1 MATQTTI
8 ILTDSL
14 DERIKTGVET
24 VTFFDPMTGKKREIE
39 LGEAN
44 RKHFANHLEKL
55 AKYVA
60 ASVVVEVAVPVK
72 ATASKN
78 ETTKIREWAKANGFT
93 IGDRGRI
100 KAEIM
105 DAYFAAQNAFCGT
118 AEPKVEQKD
127 DEHDSE
133 LAKAFLATNPEELAQ
148 SFTDGIVDA
157 DDLVEVEFP
166 QVEPSDEEL
175 SEAATAEPLDDAAI
189 LAMMEEIAGE
199 GKTPELSDL
208 EAKVSN

>member
-78 ETTKIREWAKANGFT
+78 ETTKIRDWAKANGYT

-105 DAYFAAQNAFCGT
+105 DAYFAAQNAPV
-118 AEPKVEQKD
+118 EVEQED

-133 LAKAFLATNPEELAQ
+133 LAKAFLATDPEELAQ

-157 DDLVEVEFP
+157 DDLVEVEA
-166 QVEPSDEEL
+166 SD
-175 SEAATAEPLDDAAI
+175 SEVAEPLDDAAI
-189 LAMMEEIAGE
+189 LAMMEEIASE
-199 GKTPELSDL
+199 GRDPELSDL
-208 EAKVSN
+208 EAKVNN

>member
-14 DERIKTGVET
+14 DERIKSGVET
-24 VTFFDPMTGKKREIE
+24 VTFFDPMTGEKREIE

-78 ETTKIREWAKANGFT
+78 ETTKIRDWAKANGYT

-105 DAYFAAQNAFCGT
+105 DAYFAAQNAPV
-118 AEPKVEQKD
+118 EVEQED

-133 LAKAFLATNPEELAQ
+133 LAKAFLATDPEELAQ
-148 SFTDGIVDA
+148 SLTDGIVDA
-157 DDLVEVEFP
+157 DDLVEVEA
-166 QVEPSDEEL
+166 SD
-175 SEAATAEPLDDAAI
+175 SEVAEPLDDAAI
-189 LAMMEEIAGE
+189 LAMMEEIASE
-199 GKTPELSDL
+199 GHDPELSDL
-208 EAKVSN
+208 EAKVNN

>member
-78 ETTKIREWAKANGFT
+78 ETTKIRDWAKAHGYT

-105 DAYFAAQNAFCGT
+105 DAYFAAQNAPV
-118 AEPKVEQKD
+118 EVEQED

-133 LAKAFLATNPEELAQ
+133 LAKAFLATDPEELAQ

-157 DDLVEVEFP
+157 DDLVEVEA
-166 QVEPSDEEL
+166 SD
-175 SEAATAEPLDDAAI
+175 SEVAEPLDDAAI
-189 LAMMEEIAGE
+189 LAMMEEIASE
-199 GKTPELSDL
+199 GRDPELSDL
-208 EAKVSN
+208 EAKVNN

>member
-14 DERIKTGVET
+14 DERIKSGVET
-24 VTFFDPMTGKKREIE
+24 VTFFDPMTGEKREIE

-78 ETTKIREWAKANGFT
+78 ETTKIRDWAKANGYT

-105 DAYFAAQNAFCGT
+105 DAYFAAQNAPV
-118 AEPKVEQKD
+118 EVEQED

-133 LAKAFLATNPEELAQ
+133 LAKAFLATDPEELAQ

-157 DDLVEVEFP
+157 DDLVEV
-166 QVEPSDEEL
+166 
-175 SEAATAEPLDDAAI
+175 AEPLDDAAI
-189 LAMMEEIAGE
+189 LAMMEEIASE
-199 GKTPELSDL
+199 GHDPELSDL
-208 EAKVSN
+208 EAKVNN

>member
-14 DERIKTGVET
+14 DERIKSGVET
-24 VTFFDPMTGKKREIE
+24 VTFFDPMTGEKREIE

-78 ETTKIREWAKANGFT
+78 ETTKIRDWAKANGYT

-105 DAYFAAQNAFCGT
+105 DAYFAAQNAPV
-118 AEPKVEQKD
+118 EVEQEN

-133 LAKAFLATNPEELAQ
+133 LAKAFLATDPEELAQ

-157 DDLVEVEFP
+157 DDLVEV
-166 QVEPSDEEL
+166 
-175 SEAATAEPLDDAAI
+175 AEPLDDAAI
-189 LAMMEEIAGE
+189 LAMMEEIASE
-199 GKTPELSDL
+199 GHDPELSDL
-208 EAKVSN
+208 EAKVNN

>member
-78 ETTKIREWAKANGFT
+78 ETTKIRDWAKAHGYT

-105 DAYFAAQNAFCGT
+105 DAYFAAQNAPV
-118 AEPKVEQKD
+118 EVEQED

-133 LAKAFLATNPEELAQ
+133 LAKAFLATDPEELAQ
-148 SFTDGIVDA
+148 SLTDGIVDA
-157 DDLVEVEFP
+157 DDLVEVEA
-166 QVEPSDEEL
+166 SD
-175 SEAATAEPLDDAAI
+175 SEVAEPLDDAAI
-189 LAMMEEIAGE
+189 LAMMEEIASE
-199 GKTPELSDL
+199 GRDPELSDL
-208 EAKVSN
+208 EAKVNN